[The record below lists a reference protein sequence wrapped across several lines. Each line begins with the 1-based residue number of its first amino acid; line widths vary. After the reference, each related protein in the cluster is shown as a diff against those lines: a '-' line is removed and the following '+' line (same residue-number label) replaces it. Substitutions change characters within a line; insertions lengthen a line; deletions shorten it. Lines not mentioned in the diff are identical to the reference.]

1 MHPVCPVRPL
11 RVPRAPF
18 TEIGPVPRRDR
29 SYSAS
34 RSVTV
39 RTEIGSLPPR
49 DRSGSASRLWCQDIW
64 NSGSWWSPVW
74 WFSGLGVV
82 WVGQHR
88 REPALL
94 MLACTWGGGCSR
106 LRQDAGQSRCPHA
119 PERCGDAAHGLVVA
133 VPVPACARWRIGGR
147 DGRQFS
153 GRCPHAPG
161 VVGCE
166 HLTSTRVNPGVAW
179 AGVVGVAHSRAPRT
193 GGNRGI
199 MRNST
204 VSSGR
209 SPVPMCAGP
218 PDRTWE
224 PDHHTRRSPEKP
236 TIPTKTSPH
245 PAEVPVSCVQ
255 YRGQPHPLGTSGSLT
270 TNPPQIRTGTRPILN
285 AECGMSGHLRQFE
298 CLRCSDC
305 GEVVSRLVGGY

>member
-1 MHPVCPVRPL
+1 MVVLGGSAARSRIPMPVWAGGGAGTSGGQGCPPAGARAYPGAGGGTSLRWTLTWPVLARTRGRGMVGIAHL
-11 RVPRAPF
+11 RVLCV
-18 TEIGPVPRRDR
+18 G
-29 SYSAS
+29 
-34 RSVTV
+34 
-39 RTEIGSLPPR
+39 GS
-49 DRSGSASRLWCQDIW
+49 
-64 NSGSWWSPVW
+64 
-74 WFSGLGVV
+74 
-82 WVGQHR
+82 
-88 REPALL
+88 
-94 MLACTWGGGCSR
+94 
-106 LRQDAGQSRCPHA
+106 
-119 PERCGDAAHGLVVA
+119 
-133 VPVPACARWRIGGR
+133 
-147 DGRQFS
+147 
-153 GRCPHAPG
+153 
-161 VVGCE
+161 
-166 HLTSTRVNPGVAW
+166 
-179 AGVVGVAHSRAPRT
+179 
-193 GGNRGI
+193 RGI

-285 AECGMSGHLRQFE
+285 AECGVSGHLRQFE

>member
-1 MHPVCPVRPL
+1 M
-11 RVPRAPF
+11 
-18 TEIGPVPRRDR
+18 
-29 SYSAS
+29 
-34 RSVTV
+34 
-39 RTEIGSLPPR
+39 
-49 DRSGSASRLWCQDIW
+49 
-64 NSGSWWSPVW
+64 W
-74 WFSGLGVV
+74 WFSGRGVV
-82 WVGQHR
+82 WVGLDR
-88 REPALL
+88 CGPALPVPVCAWSVGL
-94 MLACTWGGGCSR
+94 RGFGGEVEDPYARVRRGRCRYLGRTGVSACRCSR
-106 LRQDAGQSRCPHA
+106 
-119 PERCGDAAHGLVVA
+119 
-133 VPVPACARWRIGGR
+133 VPGGR
-147 DGRQFS
+147 GM
-153 GRCPHAPG
+153 
-161 VVGCE
+161 
-166 HLTSTRVNPGVAW
+166 
-179 AGVVGVAHSRAPRT
+179 VGVAHLRVLCV
-193 GGNRGI
+193 GGSRGI
-199 MRNST
+199 MWNST

-285 AECGMSGHLRQFE
+285 AECGVSGHLRQFE